1 MQNYKRSKLN
11 ELGSLMIE
19 AMAML
24 ALISMVTP
32 ILYKKSA
39 ERTTELQDINAASEI
54 RSLIKSLDDYVS
66 DHYNDILQGKTVT
79 QNCKTASVNFSDM
92 KETTTASTQKKT
104 ININHFCEYLPYGFL
119 DKDKEAQS
127 TKTFSKNYK
136 VVFKKVDGGDGRK
149 RVITAFLITEP
160 SDGGTFPKLRA
171 SRIASM
177 IGSNG
182 GYLNVSGGT
191 ASAMG
196 TQGIWSVDNIA
207 TDLGVAANTVKDGAI
222 IASSVQG
229 IASQGGVD
237 NDEVLYRKYRTNRAL
252 NTMETDLL
260 MGTSD
265 ALGNNITRVNQMI
278 IAAGR
283 PANFAENANDAESAL
298 YIKNGGATIKSGIKA
313 ADGKFVVDN
322 LGNTTAVSFLAGNF
336 SAQQDLLQL
345 GDGVSGLNAT
355 NSGFTLKYNNTGTW
369 DATTGLDSAPINLNS
384 DTKIDGNLHVTKN
397 AYVGKDLRVNGTIDS
412 DKLHARTQLTV
423 GGTPEDPSYLK
434 VASDGALFKQSK
446 FVVGGT
452 AVTDA
457 TARLYIDANNTTLR
471 SLTTAGTTGN
481 LTLEGGA
488 SATLQTKNEAGA
500 VTIQSG
506 TGGTVIDSGGQIT
519 IAGEDTSTALD
530 GGGSVINSSVSIN
543 GSMMS
548 FYRTANEIESLVNS
562 FIISSSAAAASPY
575 LNVDPGTGKQVS
587 IAGMNLDVSGLDS
600 EGNVSNVLTVDA
612 TEGDASFGKATLTG
626 DLSVVSGA
634 YSYKDSSDQ
643 DVNVGAVNLF
653 QVNSI
658 QHQDGETANPA
669 TVVVNQD
676 YLKVNN
682 MADSSRILT
691 VDVKGK
697 TTNDANKGSVY
708 IRKGVLELETNPAA
722 VTSEQDGTTYSNQG
736 YVKADRFVANKALE
750 SKAIARPPDFGT
762 LTTGGYDKY
771 QVNPAYT
778 SVMHDIKLTTRGGAR
793 LSDILPDFINKGI
806 YIVDNTYDEA
816 SASGWNNTTTEFDP
830 TKSYDDCGT
839 NAACVASP
847 WMGFVP
853 TPTCPPG
860 YMKVI
865 TLTPAT
871 FAMAQAGVP
880 GPLPSGTGPKKNVD
894 LIIDYNVRDPNEYV
908 DGYTGTAHYNKSTY
922 VTTAPTPLYFQ
933 KNTWLRS
940 MVKPYPA
947 TNTVSSFKGW
957 SAIMGFVY
965 PYNYY
970 QKYITLLE
978 LTPAGAGES
987 TVIWNLFPVYNQT
1000 LEGYAT
1006 VYCYFNR
1013 AEGIWDTSLVDTT
1026 YDQLNSFRNPNSKSR
1041 GSGATADNKLK
1052 SYVNRLN
1059 DPTLNYKDP
1068 W

>member
-136 VVFKKVDGGDGRK
+136 VVFKKVDGGNGRK

-260 MGTSD
+260 MGTSE

-322 LGNTTAVSFLAGNF
+322 EGNTKAVSFLAGNF

-345 GDGVSGLNAT
+345 GDGNLGLNAT
-355 NSGFTLKYNNTGTW
+355 NSGFTLDYEDTTTW
-369 DATTGLDSAPINLNS
+369 NATTGLGSAPINLNS

-423 GGTPEDPSYLK
+423 GGTPEYPSYLK

-506 TGGTVIDSGGQIT
+506 TGGTVIGSGGS
-519 IAGEDTSTALD
+519 IAIKSAVATGQGAAETP
-530 GGGSVINSSVSIN
+530 VIIN
-543 GSMMS
+543 EGMMT
-548 FYRTANEIESLVNS
+548 FYRNAGKIESIVNS
-562 FIISSSAAAASPY
+562 FLVTSSADGAIYGYINPGEKEFSMGDMALYVRDPDDADVFT
-575 LNVDPGTGKQVS
+575 VDPKTTNQGTARMRGKFSVV
-587 IAGMNLDVSGLDS
+587 NND
-600 EGNVSNVLTVDA
+600 TPA
-612 TEGDASFGKATLTG
+612 TESDPLVAGKT
-626 DLSVVSGA
+626 V
-634 YSYKDSSDQ
+634 
-643 DVNVGAVNLF
+643 F
-653 QVNSI
+653 QVNPDN
-658 QHQDGETANPA
+658 QQDAATANNA
-669 TVVVNQD
+669 TVTVDSN
-676 YLKVNN
+676 YLKVSN
-682 MADSSRILT
+682 MTDNKRFLT
-691 VDVKGK
+691 IDIKEGLKDK
-697 TTNDANKGSVY
+697 TVTEKGSVY

-750 SKAIARPPDFGT
+750 SEAIARPRDFGT

-880 GPLPSGTGPKKNVD
+880 GPLPSGPGAKKNVD

-908 DGYTGTAHYNKSTY
+908 DGYTGTAHYNKSSY

-970 QKYITLLE
+970 QKYITLLG

>member
-104 ININHFCEYLPYGFL
+104 INIDHFCEYLPYGFL
-119 DKDKEAQS
+119 DKNKEAQS

-136 VVFKKVDGGDGRK
+136 VVFKKVDGGNGRK

-397 AYVGKDLRVNGTIDS
+397 AYVGKDLRVDGTIDS

-423 GGTPEDPSYLK
+423 GGTPTAPTNLTVTSTSAVFQQPS
-434 VASDGALFKQSK
+434 FI
-446 FVVGGT
+446 VGG
-452 AVTDA
+452 A
-457 TARLYIDANNTTLR
+457 TGITEALSRLFIDANNTTLR
-471 SLTTAGTTGN
+471 STNAGN
-481 LTLEGGA
+481 LTLEGGV
-488 SATLQTKNEAGA
+488 SATLKTANTDGV
-500 VTIQSG
+500 VTIHSG
-506 TGGTVIDSGGQIT
+506 TGGTVIDSGGS
-519 IAGEDTSTALD
+519 IAIKSAVATGQDAAETP
-530 GGGSVINSSVSIN
+530 VIIN
-543 GSMMS
+543 EGMMT
-548 FYRTANEIESLVNS
+548 FYRNAGKIESIVNS
-562 FIISSSAAAASPY
+562 FLVTSSADGAIYGYINPGEKEFSMRDMALYVRDPDDADVFT
-575 LNVDPGTGKQVS
+575 VDPKTTNQGTARMRGKFSVV
-587 IAGMNLDVSGLDS
+587 NND
-600 EGNVSNVLTVDA
+600 TPA
-612 TEGDASFGKATLTG
+612 TESDPLVAGKT
-626 DLSVVSGA
+626 V
-634 YSYKDSSDQ
+634 
-643 DVNVGAVNLF
+643 F
-653 QVNSI
+653 QVNPDN
-658 QHQDGETANPA
+658 QQDAATANNA
-669 TVVVNQD
+669 TVTVDSN
-676 YLKVNN
+676 YLKVSN
-682 MADSSRILT
+682 MTDNKRFLT
-691 VDVKGK
+691 IDIKEGLKDK
-697 TTNDANKGSVY
+697 TVTEKGSVY

-736 YVKADRFVANKALE
+736 YVKADRFVANHTLDDKALA
-750 SKAIARPPDFGT
+750 KPRDFG
-762 LTTGGYDKY
+762 GFDQGSAGAYNAY

-806 YIVDNTYDEA
+806 YIVDNTYKE
-816 SASGWNNTTTEFDP
+816 SAVSSWNTSGFNPKPATA
-830 TKSYDDCGT
+830 YDDCEAD
-839 NAACVASP
+839 AACVASP

-871 FAMAQAGVP
+871 FSMAQAGVP
-880 GPLPSGTGPKKNVD
+880 GPLPSGPGAKKNVD

-940 MVKPYPA
+940 MVIPYSKKDGDETDLA
-947 TNTVSSFKGW
+947 AFKGW
-957 SAIMGFVY
+957 SAVMGFVY

-978 LTPAGAGES
+978 LTPTGADAS

-1013 AEGIWDTSLVDTT
+1013 SETAFGDTLVDKT
-1026 YDQLNSFRNPNSKSR
+1026 YDQLGSFRKPNVKSN
-1041 GSGATADNKLK
+1041 DD
-1052 SYVNRLN
+1052 YVKRLN
-1059 DPTLNYKDP
+1059 DPTLGYFDP

>member
-136 VVFKKVDGGDGRK
+136 VVFKKVDGGNGRK

-160 SDGGTFPKLRA
+160 SDGGAFPKLRA

-260 MGTSD
+260 MGTSE

-313 ADGKFVVDN
+313 AEGKFVVDN
-322 LGNTTAVSFLAGNF
+322 LGNTKAVSFLAGNF
-336 SAQQDLLQL
+336 SAQQNLLQL

-384 DTKIDGNLHVTKN
+384 DTKIGGNLHVTKN

-457 TARLYIDANNTTLR
+457 TARLYIDANDTTLR

-506 TGGTVIDSGGQIT
+506 TGGTVVDSGGQIT
-519 IAGEDTSTALD
+519 IAGEDTSTALE
-530 GGGSVINSSVSIN
+530 GGGSVTNSSVSIN

-562 FIISSSAAAASPY
+562 FIISSSAAASSPY

-587 IAGMNLDVSGLDS
+587 IAGMNLDVSGLDGD
-600 EGNVSNVLTVDA
+600 GNVSNVLTVDA

-634 YSYKDSSDQ
+634 YSYKDSFDK

-697 TTNDANKGSVY
+697 TTSDANKGSVY

-722 VTSEQDGTTYSNQG
+722 VTSENNTTYSNQG
-736 YVKADRFVANKALE
+736 YVKADRFVANHTLDDKALA
-750 SKAIARPPDFGT
+750 KPRDFG
-762 LTTGGYDKY
+762 GFDQGSAGAYNAY

-806 YIVDNTYDEA
+806 YIVDNTYKE
-816 SASGWNNTTTEFDP
+816 SAVSSWNTSGFNPKPATA
-830 TKSYDDCGT
+830 YDDCEAD
-839 NAACVASP
+839 AACVASP

-871 FAMAQAGVP
+871 FSMAQAGVP
-880 GPLPSGTGPKKNVD
+880 GPLPSGPGAKKNVD

-940 MVKPYPA
+940 MVIPYSKKDGDETDLA
-947 TNTVSSFKGW
+947 AFKGW
-957 SAIMGFVY
+957 SAVMGFVY

-978 LTPAGAGES
+978 LTPTGADAS

-1013 AEGIWDTSLVDTT
+1013 SETAFGDTLVDKT
-1026 YDQLNSFRNPNSKSR
+1026 YDQLGSFRKPNVKSN
-1041 GSGATADNKLK
+1041 DD
-1052 SYVNRLN
+1052 YVKRLN
-1059 DPTLNYKDP
+1059 DPTLGYFDP